1 MKTQEL
7 TNCVNDQISD
17 LKTAVK
23 NLPSGGGLEILKIDL
38 KKIQMTINNML
49 KKINEIE
56 FTVTGLDPNRF

>member
-38 KKIQMTINNML
+38 RRVQQNINNL
-49 KKINEIE
+49 IKKINEIE
-56 FTVTGLDPNRF
+56 FTITGLDPDRF